1 MVQRHHHQA
10 LSRTEDVLSEL
21 DSFEQLQLPSHILS
35 ALKAA
40 GFVRPSPVQ
49 QHAIPIAALG
59 LDALVQ
65 SKSGTGKTLVYA
77 ITILLRVDASL
88 PVPQARSTST
98 HPLLLSP
105 HHRLTTGPGSHP
117 HARDCHPGR

>member
-1 MVQRHHHQA
+1 MVQSPRHDQPF
-10 LSRTEDVLSEL
+10 SRTEDVLSEL
-21 DSFEQLQLPSHILS
+21 DSFEQLQLPPHILF
-35 ALKAA
+35 ALKNA

-77 ITILLRVDASL
+77 ITILLRIDPSL
-88 PVPQARSTST
+88 LVPQARTCF
-98 HPLLLSP
+98 
-105 HHRLTTGPGSHP
+105 RG
-117 HARDCHPGR
+117 